1 MRIGGSMAPT
11 TPVPPKPGCARFPG
25 PPSST
30 CISLATPSCRRI
42 CSTPTTDPFGA
53 RCGACTRWRSTGSA
67 SASSVAIAAGA
78 VGGYVTAG
86 INNTRRGDGLAR
98 DIRRADCQVLL
109 IDAEHRDSE
118 AIRLGKAVVAA
129 HRARARL
136 VGANLGGADLRGA
149 NLVGADLRGA
159 GATYGDGVPITR
171 APIIITGLTWS
182 VLIFDTHM
190 KIGCELHSLADWAAF
205 NDRRIA
211 QMDGKTALFFWLKN
225 KDALLAMARANG
237 REWPE
242 VQEAAA

>member
-1 MRIGGSMAPT
+1 M
-11 TPVPPKPGCARFPG
+11 
-25 PPSST
+25 
-30 CISLATPSCRRI
+30 
-42 CSTPTTDPFGA
+42 
-53 RCGACTRWRSTGSA
+53 
-67 SASSVAIAAGA
+67 
-78 VGGYVTAG
+78 
-86 INNTRRGDGLAR
+86 
-98 DIRRADCQVLL
+98 
-109 IDAEHRDSE
+109 
-118 AIRLGKAVVAA
+118 
-129 HRARARL
+129 
-136 VGANLGGADLRGA
+136 
-149 NLVGADLRGA
+149 
-159 GATYGDGVPITR
+159 PITR